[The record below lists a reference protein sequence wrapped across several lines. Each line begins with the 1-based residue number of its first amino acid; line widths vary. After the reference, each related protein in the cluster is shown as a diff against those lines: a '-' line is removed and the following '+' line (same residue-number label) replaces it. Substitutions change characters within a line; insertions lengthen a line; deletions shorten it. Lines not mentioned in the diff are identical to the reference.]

1 MRKCLLTLILI
12 ITGVLSVS
20 LMIGGLK
27 VGDMKIIKSYSDVAT
42 ISQEK
47 KEIVSN
53 LAQKNSTDFIAKKA
67 ALNTAVKEYKN
78 KKAQYDKLVAEGQ
91 IKETAA
97 YNSMDLYD
105 IDFLWTT
112 VGIYASEKNVTLQF
126 DVSKSASAAAISP
139 EYVMCDLNF
148 TVTGE
153 YIDITD
159 FIYSIENDDKLNFEI
174 SNFTMEK
181 GGENLQATFVVK
193 KVPVNSK
200 TLSTVPTTAV
210 SGYTDV
216 TSGN

>member
-1 MRKCLLTLILI
+1 MRKYLLTLILI
-12 ITGVLSVS
+12 ITGVLCFS
-20 LMIGGLK
+20 LIIGGLK
-27 VGDMKIIKSYSDVAT
+27 VGDFKLVKSYDDVSK

-47 KEIVSN
+47 KQIVSE
-53 LAQKNSTDFIAKKA
+53 LKQKNDTEFMAKKA
-67 ALNTAVKEYKN
+67 ALNTAVQEYKT
-78 KKAQYDKLVAEGQ
+78 KKAQYDKLVEEGQ

-97 YNSMDLYD
+97 YNSVDLYD

-112 VGIYASEKNVTLQF
+112 IGIYAAENGVTLQF
-126 DVSKSASAAAISP
+126 DVSKSASATAISP

-174 SNFTMEK
+174 SNFAMEK

-200 TLSTVPTTAV
+200 TLSSVPTTAI
-210 SGYTDV
+210 SGYTEV

>member
-1 MRKCLLTLILI
+1 MRKFLLTLILI
-12 ITGVLSVS
+12 ITGVLCVS

-27 VGDMKIIKSYSDVAT
+27 VGDMKIIKSYSDVAK
-42 ISQEK
+42 ISEEK
-47 KEIVSN
+47 KEIVSD
-53 LAQKNSTDFIAKKA
+53 LTQKNSTEFGAKKA

-78 KKAQYDKLVAEGQ
+78 KKAQYDKLVSEGQ
-91 IKETAA
+91 IKETA
-97 YNSMDLYD
+97 YNSVDLYD

-112 VGIYASEKNVTLQF
+112 IGIYASEKNVTLQF

>member
-1 MRKCLLTLILI
+1 MRKYLLTLILI
-12 ITGVLSVS
+12 ITGVLCFS

-27 VGDMKIIKSYSDVAT
+27 VGDFKLVKSYNDVSK

-47 KEIVSN
+47 KQIVSD
-53 LAQKNSTDFIAKKA
+53 LKQKNATEFMAKKA
-67 ALNTAVKEYKN
+67 ALNTAVQEYKT
-78 KKAQYDKLVAEGQ
+78 KKAQYDKLVEAGQ
-91 IKETAA
+91 IKEAA
-97 YNSMDLYD
+97 YNSVDLYD

-112 VGIYASEKNVTLQF
+112 IGIYAAENKVTLQF
-126 DVSKSASAAAISP
+126 DVSKSASATAISP

-174 SNFTMEK
+174 SNFAMEK

-200 TLSTVPTTAV
+200 TLSSVPTTAI
-210 SGYTDV
+210 SGYTEV

>member
-1 MRKCLLTLILI
+1 MRKYLLTLILI
-12 ITGVLSVS
+12 ITGVLCFS

-27 VGDMKIIKSYSDVAT
+27 VGDFKLVKSYNDVSK

-47 KEIVSN
+47 KQIVSD
-53 LAQKNSTDFIAKKA
+53 LKQKNATEFMAKKA
-67 ALNTAVKEYKN
+67 ALNTAVQEYKT
-78 KKAQYDKLVAEGQ
+78 KKAQYDKLVEAGQ
-91 IKETAA
+91 IKKTA
-97 YNSMDLYD
+97 YNSVDLYD

-112 VGIYASEKNVTLQF
+112 IGIFAAENNVTLQF
-126 DVSKSASAAAISP
+126 DVSKSASATAISP

-174 SNFTMEK
+174 SNFAMEK

-200 TLSTVPTTAV
+200 TLSSVPTTAI
-210 SGYTDV
+210 SGYTEV

>member
-1 MRKCLLTLILI
+1 MRKCLLILILI
-12 ITGVLSVS
+12 ITGVLCFS

-27 VGDMKIIKSYSDVAT
+27 VGDIKLVKSYNDVAT
-42 ISQEK
+42 VSQEK
-47 KEIVSN
+47 KQVVSD
-53 LAQKNSTDFIAKKA
+53 LKQKNSVEFVAKRNALDTA
-67 ALNTAVKEYKN
+67 AKEYKT
-78 KKAQYDKLVAEGQ
+78 KKAQYDKLVSEGQ
-91 IKETAA
+91 IKETTV
-97 YNSMDLYD
+97 NSMDLYD

-112 VGIYASEKNVTLQF
+112 IGIYASEKGVTLQF
-126 DVSKSASAAAISP
+126 DVSKSSSATAISP

-153 YIDITD
+153 YIAITD

-174 SNFTMEK
+174 SDFTMEK

-200 TLSTVPTTAV
+200 TISSVPTTAV

>member
-1 MRKCLLTLILI
+1 MRKYLLTLILI
-12 ITGVLSVS
+12 IAGVLCFS
-20 LMIGGLK
+20 LIMSGLEF
-27 VGDMKIIKSYSDVAT
+27 GDFKLVKSYDDVSK

-47 KEIVSN
+47 KQIVSE
-53 LAQKNSTDFIAKKA
+53 LKQKNATEFMAKKA
-67 ALNTAVKEYKN
+67 ALNTAVQEYKT
-78 KKAQYDKLVAEGQ
+78 KKLQYDKLVAEGQ
-91 IKETAA
+91 IKETTI
-97 YNSMDLYD
+97 YNSVELYD

-112 VGIYASEKNVTLQF
+112 IGIYASKNNVTLQF
-126 DVSKSASAAAISP
+126 DVSKNASATTISP

-153 YIDITD
+153 YIDITN
-159 FIYSIENDDKLNFEI
+159 FIYSIENDDKLKFEI

-200 TLSTVPTTAV
+200 TLSSVPTTAI
-210 SGYTDV
+210 SGYTEV

>member
-1 MRKCLLTLILI
+1 MRKYLLILVLI
-12 ITGVLSVS
+12 ITGVLCFS
-20 LMIGGLK
+20 LMIGGFE
-27 VGDMKIIKSYSDVAT
+27 VGEMKLIKSYNDVAT
-42 ISQEK
+42 VSQEK
-47 KEIVSN
+47 KQIVSE
-53 LAQKNSTDFIAKKA
+53 LKQKNSVEFMAKRT
-67 ALNTAVKEYKN
+67 ALNTAAQEYKT
-78 KKAQYDKLVAEGQ
+78 KKAQYDKLVSEGQ

-112 VGIYASEKNVTLQF
+112 IGIYASEKGVTLQF
-126 DVSKSASAAAISP
+126 DVSKSSSATAISS

-153 YIDITD
+153 YIAITD

-200 TLSTVPTTAV
+200 TLSSVPTTAV
-210 SGYTDV
+210 SGYTEV

>member
-12 ITGVLSVS
+12 ITGVLCFS

-27 VGDMKIIKSYSDVAT
+27 VGDFKLVKSYNDVSK

-47 KEIVSN
+47 KQIVSD
-53 LAQKNSTDFIAKKA
+53 LKQKNATEFMAKKA
-67 ALNTAVKEYKN
+67 ALNTAVQEYKT
-78 KKAQYDKLVAEGQ
+78 KKAQYDKLVEAGQ
-91 IKETAA
+91 IKEAA
-97 YNSMDLYD
+97 YNSVDLYD

-112 VGIYASEKNVTLQF
+112 IGIYAAENKVTLQF
-126 DVSKSASAAAISP
+126 DVSKSASATVISP

-174 SNFTMEK
+174 SNFAMEK

-200 TLSTVPTTAV
+200 TLSSVPTTAI
-210 SGYTDV
+210 SGYTEV

>member
-1 MRKCLLTLILI
+1 MRKCLLILILI
-12 ITGVLSVS
+12 ISGVLCFS

-27 VGDMKIIKSYSDVAT
+27 VGDMKLIKSYNDVAT
-42 ISQEK
+42 VSQEK
-47 KEIVSN
+47 KQVVSD
-53 LAQKNSTDFIAKKA
+53 LKQKNSVEFVAKRNALDTA
-67 ALNTAVKEYKN
+67 AQEYKT
-78 KKAQYDKLVAEGQ
+78 KKAQYDKLVSEGQ
-91 IKETAA
+91 IKETTV
-97 YNSMDLYD
+97 NSMDLYD

-112 VGIYASEKNVTLQF
+112 IGIYASEKGVTLQF
-126 DVSKSASAAAISP
+126 DVSKSSSVTAISP

-153 YIDITD
+153 YIAITD

-174 SNFTMEK
+174 SDFTMEK

-193 KVPVNSK
+193 KIPVNSK
-200 TLSTVPTTAV
+200 TISSVPTTAV

>member
-1 MRKCLLTLILI
+1 MRKYLLTLILI
-12 ITGVLSVS
+12 ITGVLCFS

-27 VGDMKIIKSYSDVAT
+27 VGDFKLVKSYNDVSK

-47 KEIVSN
+47 KQIVSD
-53 LAQKNSTDFIAKKA
+53 LKQKNATEFMAKKA
-67 ALNTAVKEYKN
+67 ALNTAVQEYKT
-78 KKAQYDKLVAEGQ
+78 KKAQYDKLVEAGQ
-91 IKETAA
+91 IKEAA
-97 YNSMDLYD
+97 YNSVDLYD

-112 VGIYASEKNVTLQF
+112 IGIYAAENKVTLQF
-126 DVSKSASAAAISP
+126 DVSKSASATAISP

-174 SNFTMEK
+174 SNFAMEK

-200 TLSTVPTTAV
+200 TLSSVPTTAV

-216 TSGN
+216 TTGN

>member
-12 ITGVLSVS
+12 ITGVLCFS

-27 VGDMKIIKSYSDVAT
+27 VGDFKLVKSYNDVSK

-47 KEIVSN
+47 KQIVSD
-53 LAQKNSTDFIAKKA
+53 LKQKNATEFMAKKA
-67 ALNTAVKEYKN
+67 ALNTAVQEYKT
-78 KKAQYDKLVAEGQ
+78 KKAQYDKLVEAGQ
-91 IKETAA
+91 IKEAA
-97 YNSMDLYD
+97 YNSVDLYD

-112 VGIYASEKNVTLQF
+112 IGIYAAENKVTLQF
-126 DVSKSASAAAISP
+126 DVSKSASATAISP

-174 SNFTMEK
+174 SNFAMEK

-200 TLSTVPTTAV
+200 TLSSVPTTAI
-210 SGYTDV
+210 SGYTEV

>member
-1 MRKCLLTLILI
+1 MRKYLLILILI
-12 ITGVLSVS
+12 ITGVLCFS

-27 VGDMKIIKSYSDVAT
+27 VGDFKLVKSYNDVSK

-47 KEIVSN
+47 KQIVSD
-53 LAQKNSTDFIAKKA
+53 LKQKNATEFMAKKA
-67 ALNTAVKEYKN
+67 ALNTAVQEYKT
-78 KKAQYDKLVAEGQ
+78 KKAQYDKLVEAGQ
-91 IKETAA
+91 IKEAA
-97 YNSMDLYD
+97 YNSVDLYD

-112 VGIYASEKNVTLQF
+112 IGIYAAENKVTLQF
-126 DVSKSASAAAISP
+126 DVSKSASATAISP

-174 SNFTMEK
+174 SNFAMEK

-200 TLSTVPTTAV
+200 TLSSVPTTAI
-210 SGYTDV
+210 SGYTEV

>member
-1 MRKCLLTLILI
+1 MRKCLLILVLI
-12 ITGVLSVS
+12 ITGVLCFS

-27 VGDMKIIKSYSDVAT
+27 VGEMKLVKSYNDVAT

-47 KEIVSN
+47 KQIVSD
-53 LAQKNSTDFIAKKA
+53 LKQKNSAEFVAKRA
-67 ALNTAVKEYKN
+67 ALNTAVQEYKT
-78 KKAQYDKLVAEGQ
+78 KKTQYDKLVSEGQ
-91 IKETAA
+91 IKETTV
-97 YNSMDLYD
+97 NSMDLYD

-112 VGIYASEKNVTLQF
+112 IGIYASEKGVTLQF
-126 DVSKSASAAAISP
+126 DVSKSSSATAVSP

-153 YIDITD
+153 YIAITD

-200 TLSTVPTTAV
+200 TISSVPTTAV

>member
-1 MRKCLLTLILI
+1 MRKCLLILILI
-12 ITGVLSVS
+12 LTGVLCFS

-27 VGDMKIIKSYSDVAT
+27 VGDIKLVKSYNDVAT
-42 ISQEK
+42 VSQEK
-47 KEIVSN
+47 KQVVSD
-53 LAQKNSTDFIAKKA
+53 LKQKNSVEFVAKRNALDTA
-67 ALNTAVKEYKN
+67 AQEYKT
-78 KKAQYDKLVAEGQ
+78 KKEQYDKLVSEVQ
-91 IKETAA
+91 IKETTA
-97 YNSMDLYD
+97 NSMDLYD

-112 VGIYASEKNVTLQF
+112 IGIYASEKGVTLQF
-126 DVSKSASAAAISP
+126 DVSKSSSVTAISP

-153 YIDITD
+153 YIAITD

-174 SNFTMEK
+174 SDFTMEK

-193 KVPVNSK
+193 KIPVNSK
-200 TLSTVPTTAV
+200 TISSVPTTAV

>member
-1 MRKCLLTLILI
+1 MRKCLLILILI
-12 ITGVLSVS
+12 ITGVLCFS

-27 VGDMKIIKSYSDVAT
+27 VGDIKLVKSYNDVAT
-42 ISQEK
+42 VSQEK
-47 KEIVSN
+47 KQVVSD
-53 LAQKNSTDFIAKKA
+53 LKQKNSVEFVAKRNALDTA
-67 ALNTAVKEYKN
+67 AQEYKT
-78 KKAQYDKLVAEGQ
+78 KKAQYDKLVSEGQ
-91 IKETAA
+91 IKETTV
-97 YNSMDLYD
+97 NSMDLYD

-112 VGIYASEKNVTLQF
+112 IGIYASEKGVTLQF
-126 DVSKSASAAAISP
+126 DVSKSSSVTAISP

-153 YIDITD
+153 YIAITD

-174 SNFTMEK
+174 SDFTMEK

-193 KVPVNSK
+193 KIPVNSK
-200 TLSTVPTTAV
+200 TISSVPTTAV